1 MARRKKGQDV
11 HGWIVLDKSL
21 NLTSTDAVTRVRR
34 LFDARKAG
42 HAGTLDPLATGILP
56 IALGEATKTVAWLME
71 ADKSYRFTIA
81 WGSST
86 ETQDREGKVTATS
99 DVRPTREAVEAA
111 LAGFI
116 GEIQQVPPVYSAI
129 KVDGERAY
137 DLARDG
143 QTPELQAR
151 TVVLYEAAVVDA
163 PDADHVTIA
172 CRSGKGFYVR
182 ALARDLAR
190 MLGTE
195 GHVSDLRR
203 TAVGPFREDA
213 AIGLEKLADLCSTG
227 AASEALMP
235 VETALDDIPA
245 LAVTQDEASRLRQ
258 GRGIVLLPHQA
269 EDLRSRRRT
278 RTVSGEDM
286 SRAALAMLGD
296 QAVAIGDVR
305 AGRFDPVRVF
315 QLSPEA

>member
-11 HGWIVLDKSL
+11 HGWIVLDKDL

-81 WGSST
+81 WGAST
-86 ETQDREGKVTATS
+86 ETQDREGRVVATS
-99 DVRPTREAVEAA
+99 DVRPARAAVEAA
-111 LAGFI
+111 LKGFI

-151 TVVLYEAAVVDA
+151 TVVLHEAAVVDA
-163 PDADHVTIA
+163 PDGDHVTIA

-213 AIGLEKLADLCSTG
+213 AIGLEKLGELCSR
-227 AASEALMP
+227 AVASEALLP

-245 LAVTQDEASRLRQ
+245 LAITQEEASRLRQ

-269 EDLRSRRRT
+269 EDLRSRRRP

-286 SRAALAMLGD
+286 SRAALAMLDG

-315 QLSPEA
+315 QLASEA